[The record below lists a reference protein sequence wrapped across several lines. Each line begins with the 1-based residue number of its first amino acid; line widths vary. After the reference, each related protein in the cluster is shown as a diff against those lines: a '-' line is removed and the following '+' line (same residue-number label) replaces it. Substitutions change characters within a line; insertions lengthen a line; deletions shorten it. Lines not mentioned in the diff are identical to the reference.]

1 MSHDPGEKRNKSGRI
16 IFEKLEID
24 QSNAKAL
31 KSSKRY
37 KIVDPERK
45 NRKRLNYALI
55 IFSVIGPIVMLFFI
69 VWAGNK

>member
-1 MSHDPGEKRNKSGRI
+1 MGHNPPDKRNKSGRI
-16 IFEKLEID
+16 LFEKLEID
-24 QSNAKAL
+24 QSKAKAL

>member
-1 MSHDPGEKRNKSGRI
+1 MGHNPPDKRNKSGRI
-16 IFEKLEID
+16 LFEKLEID
-24 QSNAKAL
+24 QSKAKAL

-45 NRKRLNYALI
+45 NRKRLYYALI
-55 IFSVIGPIVMLFFI
+55 ILSVIGPIVMLFFI

>member
-1 MSHDPGEKRNKSGRI
+1 MGHNPPDKRKKSGRI
-16 IFEKLEID
+16 LFEKLEID
-24 QSNAKAL
+24 QSKAKAL

-45 NRKRLNYALI
+45 KRKRLYYALI